1 MDSNRIPSADVIKDG
16 IGKGMYEIT
25 GILKTG
31 EIVIALLSDVEKEY
45 LSRVLINSTKSK
57 KYKLNCVKALIN
69 TRGRPAKELL
79 QVYKQYTC
87 KNYQKSSKNGLRF
100 R

>member
-1 MDSNRIPSADVIKDG
+1 MDANNISSIEVMEDG
-16 IGKGMYEIT
+16 IAKGMFEIT

-31 EIVIALLSDVEKEY
+31 ELVITLLNDVEKEY
-45 LSRVLINSTKSK
+45 LNRVLNSNKANKGKLHCIK
-57 KYKLNCVKALIN
+57 KLMG

-79 QVYKQYTC
+79 QVYKQNVC
-87 KNYQKSSKNGLRF
+87 EENKRSKKNGLRF